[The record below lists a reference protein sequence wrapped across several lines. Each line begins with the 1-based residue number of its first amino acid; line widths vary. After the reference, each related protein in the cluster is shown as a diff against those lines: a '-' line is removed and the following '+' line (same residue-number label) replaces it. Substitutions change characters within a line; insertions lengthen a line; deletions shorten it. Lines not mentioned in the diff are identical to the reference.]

1 MLGPP
6 SDYSYWE
13 DVTPNSIRVERLG
26 GFAGF
31 GGSSHLRS
39 EGEVDLDRLS
49 PADRAVVEQ
58 LLLSSGEEAGGTG
71 ADRFRYRLTW
81 TDRGQDHSIEVGE
94 DQLPQSI
101 RSAVKD
107 RLV

>member
-1 MLGPP
+1 M
-6 SDYSYWE
+6 
-13 DVTPNSIRVERLG
+13 TPNIIQVEKLG

-39 EGEVDLDRLS
+39 EGEVDVDQLS
-49 PADRAVVEQ
+49 AADRAIIERLQ
-58 LLLSSGEEAGGTG
+58 TSSGEAARTG

-81 TDRGQDHSIEVGE
+81 TNEGQDHSIEVGE
-94 DQLPQSI
+94 DELPQSV
-101 RSAVKD
+101 RMAVKD